1 MLRCLC
7 IWVPWCSGWLHSGGR
22 NGSERLFPLKCSN
35 TSLLFIGE
43 WNTIS
48 TESRRWGGPPM
59 ILLTLLIAVLLFLV
73 LGLFRTHSTANKL
86 AGLSWEELIA
96 KLEPVET
103 EAITTVAV
111 EYLNPGKSQAWLG
124 PDEMW
129 NMIGRADGLA
139 RMRANADVLI
149 AIAAHA
155 QRWNPAEGVI
165 VAEQMRQDG
174 LALRR

>member
-1 MLRCLC
+1 
-7 IWVPWCSGWLHSGGR
+7 
-22 NGSERLFPLKCSN
+22 
-35 TSLLFIGE
+35 
-43 WNTIS
+43 
-48 TESRRWGGPPM
+48 M

-73 LGLFRTHSTANKL
+73 LGLFRAHSTANKL

-103 EAITTVAV
+103 EAVTTVAV
-111 EYLNPGKSQAWLG
+111 EYLNPGKSQARLG

-155 QRWNPAEGVI
+155 QRWNPTEGVI

-174 LALRR
+174 LALRRAVVGIGLGMTCGYGKVRVPNYVREAAGTYYLMRQRLLVLHEASQPWRYASLAAVL

>member
-1 MLRCLC
+1 
-7 IWVPWCSGWLHSGGR
+7 
-22 NGSERLFPLKCSN
+22 
-35 TSLLFIGE
+35 
-43 WNTIS
+43 
-48 TESRRWGGPPM
+48 M

-111 EYLNPGKSQAWLG
+111 EYLNPGKSQARLG

-155 QRWNPAEGVI
+155 QRWNPTEGVI

-174 LALRR
+174 LALRRAVVGIGLGMTCGYGKVRVPNYVREAAGTYYLMRQRLLALHEASQPWRYASLAAVL

>member
-1 MLRCLC
+1 
-7 IWVPWCSGWLHSGGR
+7 
-22 NGSERLFPLKCSN
+22 
-35 TSLLFIGE
+35 
-43 WNTIS
+43 
-48 TESRRWGGPPM
+48 M

-174 LALRR
+174 LALRRAVVGIGLGMTCGYGKVRVPNYVREAAGTYYLMRQRLLALHEASQPWRYASLAAVL